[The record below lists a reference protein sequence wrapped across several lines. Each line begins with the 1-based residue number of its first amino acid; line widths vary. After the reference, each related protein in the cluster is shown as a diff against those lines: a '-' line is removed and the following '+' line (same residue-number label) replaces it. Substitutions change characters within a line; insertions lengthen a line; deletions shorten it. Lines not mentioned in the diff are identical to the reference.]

1 MGLFSLFSARALKQ
15 RNLILV
21 KKQTPIKNA
30 TGGFTMVEL
39 LVVLVI
45 TGMTTSLLVT
55 GLGTTWQNFDRL
67 SNKNISLSQGQLPK
81 SWFIKSVNAALLGH
95 PDKPMFHG
103 TATEFTFTT
112 FLSPDD
118 ELQRPQEITWQL
130 SATNNGNALS
140 FHYSTFDEKRSN
152 RESSSSQ
159 QTMTVWQFDSQDT
172 FTFEYLV
179 NNAWLVAFA
188 PEKGELPK
196 AIRIQ
201 NSTQVWTLATV
212 HRPTLADMP
221 PEIPLFGEYEF

>member
-1 MGLFSLFSARALKQ
+1 MGLFSLFSPRALKQ

-21 KKQTPIKNA
+21 KKQAPIKNA

-67 SNKNISLSQGQLPK
+67 SNKNISQSQGQLPK

-95 PDKPMFHG
+95 PDKPMFSG
-103 TATEFTFTT
+103 TASEFTFTT
-112 FLSPDD
+112 FLTPNDK
-118 ELQRPQEITWQL
+118 LQRPQQITWRL
-130 SATNNGNALS
+130 SNNSRGSDLS
-140 FHYSTFDEKRSN
+140 FVYSPFVEEDPN
-152 RESSSSQ
+152 RESTNSP
-159 QTMTVWQFDSQDT
+159 QTVSVWQFSSQDG

-179 NNAWLVAFA
+179 SGAWANVFT
-188 PEKGELPK
+188 PEKGELPT
-196 AIRIQ
+196 AIRIR
-201 NSTQVWTLATV
+201 NNTQIWTLATV